1 MIAPTKE
8 LTQPTAAVTREV
20 TEEMIS
26 DKTIPPL
33 QTDEPFNQTDTKTD
47 KANDNEHENQR
58 IVRNGTNKGTNP
70 RDGTGDNRTNVINDS
85 SERTS
90 SRSRRR

>member
-1 MIAPTKE
+1 MAPTKE

-33 QTDEPFNQTDTKTD
+33 QTDKPLNQSDTEAD
-47 KANDNEHENQR
+47 KANDNEHENKR
-58 IVRNGTNKGTNP
+58 VVGDGTDKGTDP
-70 RDGTGDNRTNVINDS
+70 GDSTGNNRTDVANDS
-85 SERTS
+85 SESAS
-90 SRSRRR
+90 SRSRIR

>member
-1 MIAPTKE
+1 MAPTKE

-33 QTDEPFNQTDTKTD
+33 QTDEPLNQSDTEAN
-47 KANDNEHENQR
+47 KAYDNEHENKR
-58 IVRNGTNKGTNP
+58 IVSDGTNKGTNP
-70 RDGTGDNRTNVINDS
+70 RDGTSDNRTNVTDDRGES
-85 SERTS
+85 TGG
-90 SRSRRR
+90 RSARR